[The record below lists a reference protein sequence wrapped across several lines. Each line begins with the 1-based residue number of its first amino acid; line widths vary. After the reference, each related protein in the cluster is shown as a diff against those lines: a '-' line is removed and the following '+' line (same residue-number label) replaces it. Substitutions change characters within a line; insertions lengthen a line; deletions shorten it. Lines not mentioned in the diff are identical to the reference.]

1 MRKSGSRVLES
12 SSRLIISVSVE
23 TAVESRWLLLRDLEE
38 AGGEPCGRVNIV
50 RNQDEVILRVIEGT
64 QKSTP
69 SREPSTTSASKENRG

>member
-23 TAVESRWLLLRDLEE
+23 TAVASRWLPLRDREE
-38 AGGEPCGRVNIV
+38 GGEPCGRVNIV
-50 RNQDEVILRVIEGT
+50 RNQDEVILRVIEGM